1 MKNDSWYKATL
12 DPEKDEKLRRENV
25 ATGENYAQVFG
36 HEREAE
42 LRKTGRACT
51 VSVTD
56 GAVSLN

>member
-1 MKNDSWYKATL
+1 VRTTRRSS
-12 DPEKDEKLRRENV
+12 DPTAK
-25 ATGENYAQVFG
+25 Q
-36 HEREAE
+36 